1 MSAIQEAQIRS
12 RAAIQQK
19 EGEEKKKETEEER
32 VKRIQQE
39 QMLQSYSQ
47 LMQRLQNPKTRTHL
61 DIL

>member
-12 RAAIQQK
+12 RAAMQQK

-39 QMLQSYSQ
+39 
-47 LMQRLQNPKTRTHL
+47 
-61 DIL
+61 